1 MGIKSIEFDDVSV
14 AGKFTVH
21 GDWSV
26 CADGRLTLH
35 GVKSYE
41 DLELVL
47 SLLLSKAVE
56 GQKPILAA
64 LQKEANQAKIPAPT
78 VNLHVVQADERP
90 AMSHSAEHSRVVAE
104 QAALIA
110 DAVKKAAEKKAKDAE
125 AAGVPVPARV
135 VMPATIEGPVVIA
148 MDSPKA
154 DAVSVDVSIAPTVN
168 VSVPIH
174 IDRIQFGPD
183 DLTLLGR
190 ASKVAHVIEFAQSK
204 GAKTFEEIAGMV
216 QQLKDA
222 AVCPI
227 LMRVADLPSRLKS
240 SCAAA
245 GIPGAI

>member
-1 MGIKSIEFDDVSV
+1 MGIKSIEFADVSV
-14 AGKFTVH
+14 AGKFTVR

-47 SLLLSKAVE
+47 SLLLSK
-56 GQKPILAA
+56 
-64 LQKEANQAKIPAPT
+64 EANPAKIPAPT
-78 VNLHVVQADERP
+78 RNLHVVQEEKRP
-90 AMSHSAEHSRVVAE
+90 AISHFAARDRVVAE

-110 DAVKKAAEKKAKDAE
+110 DAAKKAAEKKVKDAE
-125 AAGVPVPARV
+125 AAGVPYSAKV
-135 VMPATIEGPVVIA
+135 VMPATIEGPVVVV
-148 MDSPKA
+148 MDPPKA

-174 IDRIQFGPD
+174 IDRIQFGSD

-204 GAKTFEEIAGMV
+204 GAKTFEEIVGVV